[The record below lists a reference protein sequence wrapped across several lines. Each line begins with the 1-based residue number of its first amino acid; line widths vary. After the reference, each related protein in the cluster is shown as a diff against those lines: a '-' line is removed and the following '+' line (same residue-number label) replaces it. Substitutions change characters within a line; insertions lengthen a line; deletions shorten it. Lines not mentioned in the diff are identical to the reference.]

1 MRRSKICAPIFS
13 ASGVIAV
20 LLVIASSLPAQKS
33 AGTGTDSR
41 VGAPAPAG
49 VAQNPDQSKTSWADF
64 SWLEGR
70 WQGNW
75 GPRLAEQI
83 WMAPKADEM
92 AGVFREVENDK
103 TLVLELFSVVET
115 PEGIEYRSRHFTPSL
130 APWEQSGPTVLK
142 LASIDPN
149 QIVFENTVDGKP
161 KRVVTHAASAPILM
175 FPARKSFLIRATRR
189 SSKSPT
195 TGRQLVAEGRTPVKT
210 IAIPSLLAAAITS

>member
-13 ASGVIAV
+13 AAGVIAV

-83 WMAPKADEM
+83 WMTPKADEM

-161 KRVVTHAASAPILM
+161 KRVVLTRTSPDTYVSRSEIVPDQGDTQVVEITYRRQTVSGGSAG
-175 FPARKSFLIRATRR
+175 RR
-189 SSKSPT
+189 
-195 TGRQLVAEGRTPVKT
+195 
-210 IAIPSLLAAAITS
+210 